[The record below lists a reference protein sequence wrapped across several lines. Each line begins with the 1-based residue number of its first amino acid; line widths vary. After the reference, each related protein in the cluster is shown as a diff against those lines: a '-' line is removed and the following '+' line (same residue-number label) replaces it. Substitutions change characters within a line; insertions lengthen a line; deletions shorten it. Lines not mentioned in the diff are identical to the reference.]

1 MGTNGKCGGVRR
13 FPPRLDVATLR
24 GLISDRVEPVPTVNR
39 MPQRGI
45 GLQPR
50 RCGVGASAPALGHCP
65 TNHQPQRGWG
75 KGRARVK
82 RRRNGRNRV
91 AVGNDLRTVTRVAR
105 ASQPVGFK
113 PESRWDSPRAGTAK
127 AGSGP
132 GQGKGTHHP
141 HLCQPNRVSH
151 VSGSDRLGMTEPKI
165 SESAFTP

>member
-1 MGTNGKCGGVRR
+1 MAATALRLEMICGTFSQGSSC
-13 FPPRLDVATLR
+13 LATL
-24 GLISDRVEPVPTVNR
+24 
-39 MPQRGI
+39 
-45 GLQPR
+45 
-50 RCGVGASAPALGHCP
+50 
-65 TNHQPQRGWG
+65 
-75 KGRARVK
+75 
-82 RRRNGRNRV
+82 
-91 AVGNDLRTVTRVAR
+91 
-105 ASQPVGFK
+105 GFG